1 MQNKEDYYKVLG
13 VSKDASDDEIS
24 KAYKKLALKYHP
36 DRQHGKS
43 DEEKKAAEDKFKECS
58 EAYEVLSDKEKRAN
72 YDQFGFDGPHMSS
85 SGFSGS
91 AFDMGDF
98 MRRHSSMFGGMFG
111 GMFDEFGFGNEEMH
125 ESHHTPDYEMPE
137 DGANIQTS
145 IEITFKEAANGCS
158 KSFDLPLTKECPS
171 CHGTGLDSSV
181 TPEKCSNCNGMGHVT
196 KVMRSAFMM
205 QQVTT
210 ACPVCNGTGYT
221 AKPCPNCNGAKRI
234 RDKKHVTVS
243 IPQGIDDGQ
252 RLRVVGSGHCGV
264 KGGQNGN
271 LYINI
276 HIKQQNVFE
285 RNGLDLKTVAYV
297 DPITAMLGGKT
308 QIAGPYKIE
317 DFEVPAGTCSG
328 TLTKLK
334 GKGMKSGKNVGD
346 LYVELCI
353 EPFTSLSTEQKKLL
367 TELKSKF
374 SDKNTP
380 LKNRN
385 LQDAKKVI

>member
-13 VSKDASDDEIS
+13 VSKDATEEEIS

-72 YDQFGFDGPHMSS
+72 YDQFGFEGPHMASN
-85 SGFSGS
+85 GFNG

-98 MRRHSSMFGGMFG
+98 MHRHSSMFGDMFDDAFG
-111 GMFDEFGFGNEEMH
+111 GFGFGGYHAPERPRK
-125 ESHHTPDYEMPE
+125 PDYEMPE

-158 KSFDLPLTKECPS
+158 KSFDLPLTKECS
-171 CHGTGLDSSV
+171 TCHGSGIDNSV
-181 TPEKCSNCNGMGHVT
+181 TPEKCNTCHGTGHVT
-196 KVMRSAFMM
+196 QVTRSAFMM
-205 QQVTT
+205 QQITT
-210 ACPVCNGTGYT
+210 ACPECGGSGYK
-221 AKPCPNCNGAKRI
+221 AKTCSCCNGAKRVK
-234 RDKKHVTVS
+234 DKKHVTIE

-264 KGGQNGN
+264 KGGKNGN

-276 HIKQQNVFE
+276 HVKPQDVFE
-285 RNGLDLKTVAYV
+285 RSGLDLKTVAYI

-308 QIAGPYKIE
+308 QVATPYKIE
-317 DFEVPAGTCSG
+317 EFEVPAGTCSG
-328 TLTKLK
+328 TLTKLA
-334 GKGMKSGKNVGD
+334 GKGIKAGNSTGD
-346 LYVELCI
+346 LYVETCI
-353 EPFTSLSTEQKKLL
+353 EPFTSLNAEQKKLL

-385 LQDAKKVI
+385 LQEAKKVI